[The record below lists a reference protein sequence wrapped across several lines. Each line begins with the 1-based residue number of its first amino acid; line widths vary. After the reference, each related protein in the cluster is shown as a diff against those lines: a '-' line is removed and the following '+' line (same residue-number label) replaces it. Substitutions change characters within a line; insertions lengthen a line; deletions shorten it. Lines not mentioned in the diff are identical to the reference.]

1 MRPHHNKIKI
11 AMAKMPRPCLPLV
24 GPRPGITAAG
34 ATHTT
39 SKKTRRIILWNG
51 LDRLATSD
59 RQCFTTGDRSGLNR
73 PPTVENWLIKHFGS
87 SNLHH
92 CMRCR
97 SATQEQPASRPT
109 TKPTR
114 IDVIGGRGQGVQ
126 RLPGNRRY
134 RKLVAMN
141 KVR

>member
-1 MRPHHNKIKI
+1 MDWIDLLHRIGNALQQETEVDSIDPLPWRTGLSNTMDRPTCTT
-11 AMAKMPRPCLPLV
+11 AC
-24 GPRPGITAAG
+24 AAG
-34 ATHTT
+34 
-39 SKKTRRIILWNG
+39 
-51 LDRLATSD
+51 
-59 RQCFTTGDRSGLNR
+59 
-73 PPTVENWLIKHFGS
+73 
-87 SNLHH
+87 HH
-92 CMRCR
+92 I
-97 SATQEQPASRPT
+97 QEQPASRPT

>member
-1 MRPHHNKIKI
+1 VRPHHNKIKI
-11 AMAKMPRPCLPLV
+11 ATAKTPRPCLPLV
-24 GPRPGITAAG
+24 GPRPGITAAE

-39 SKKTRRIILWNG
+39 SKKTRRLILWNG

-97 SATQEQPASRPT
+97 SAYSRT
-109 TKPTR
+109 TCKSAHHHTHLLRCHQRPWT
-114 IDVIGGRGQGVQ
+114 GRS
-126 RLPGNRRY
+126 
-134 RKLVAMN
+134 ATSWE
-141 KVR
+141 